1 MAREMLNPRYVV
13 RIGVGH
19 FDRHKV
25 DTMDYQVIAES
36 IIHLGRRLLV
46 GGDGDGY
53 IQLAIGADPI
63 AVPEHDFIRLLAM
76 RHYRIVPA
84 DLYLDRFPPIAVRDQ
99 VAD

>member
-1 MAREMLNPRYVV
+1 MAREMLDFRYVA
-13 RIGVGH
+13 RIGVER
-19 FDRHKV
+19 FDRYKV

-36 IIHLGRRLLV
+36 AIHQGRRLLV

-53 IQLAIGADPI
+53 IQLAMGTDPI
-63 AVPEHDFIRLLAM
+63 AVPEHDFVRLLAM

-84 DLYLDRFPPIAVRDQ
+84 DLYLDRFAPLTVRDQ